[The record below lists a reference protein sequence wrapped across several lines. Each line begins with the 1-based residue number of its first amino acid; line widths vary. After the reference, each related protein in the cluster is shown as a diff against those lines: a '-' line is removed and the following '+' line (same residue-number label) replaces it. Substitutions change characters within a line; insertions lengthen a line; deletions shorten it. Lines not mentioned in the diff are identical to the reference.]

1 MLEALIG
8 LLAFMILAI
17 ARIPMAFAMGIVGF
31 AGVAYKLNFN
41 VASAMIAQ
49 VTYETGLAYTL
60 SVVPLFILMGNFV
73 AHARMSEE
81 LYHAAYCF
89 LGHKRGGLAMST
101 VVACAGFGAICGSSI
116 ATAATFTKVSYPSMR
131 KYGYKDTLAVGSIA
145 AGGTL
150 GILIPP
156 SVIMVIYGILTQT
169 NIGKLFAAG
178 IIPGLVATILLCLAV
193 KYITW
198 RDPAAGPP
206 AEPHSWTERW
216 ASLRYVW
223 PVIALFV
230 LVIGGIYAGAFTAT
244 EGAGI
249 GAGGAFLFAL
259 ARRALTWKILFDVL
273 VESARTT
280 SMLFM
285 ILIGALL
292 FANFINYT
300 TMPADLKSFV
310 TQFNVHPTLVIVA
323 ICFVYILLGTA
334 MEELSMMLLTVP
346 LFFPVITALGYDPIW
361 FGIMAVIVVQIGM
374 ISPPVG
380 MNIFVVKNL
389 LRHVS
394 IIEVFR
400 GVTPFTVALVAL
412 LAAVVAFPGIVTW
425 LPGFMR

>member
-8 LLAFMILAI
+8 LLAFMVLAL

-131 KYGYKDTLAVGSIA
+131 KYGYKDTLAAGSIA

-156 SVIMVIYGILTQT
+156 SVIMVIYGILTET

-178 IIPGLVATILLCLAV
+178 LIPGIIATILLCLAV
-193 KYITW
+193 KWITW

-206 AEPHSWTERW
+206 AEPHSWAERW
-216 ASLRYVW
+216 GSLRYVW
-223 PVIALFV
+223 PVIVLFV

-273 VESARTT
+273 IESARTT

-292 FANFINYT
+292 FANFVNYT

-310 TQFNVHPTLVIVA
+310 TQFNVHPTMVIAA
-323 ICFVYILLGTA
+323 ICLVYVLLGTA

-361 FGIMAVIVVQIGM
+361 FGIMVVIVVQIGM

-394 IIEVFR
+394 IAQMFR
-400 GVTPFTVALVAL
+400 GVTPFTFALVAL
-412 LAAVVAFPGIVTW
+412 LAAIVAFPRLVTW

>member
-8 LLAFMILAI
+8 LLAFMVLAL

-81 LYHAAYCF
+81 IYHAAYCF

-101 VVACAGFGAICGSSI
+101 VIACAGFGAICGSSI

-156 SVIMVIYGILTQT
+156 SVIMVIYGILTET
-169 NIGKLFAAG
+169 NIGKLFAG
-178 IIPGLVATILLCLAV
+178 GLIPGLVATILLCLAV
-193 KYITW
+193 KFITW

-206 AEPHSWTERW
+206 AEPHSWRERLE
-216 ASLRYVW
+216 SLRYVW
-223 PVIALFV
+223 PVIVLFV

-259 ARRALTWKILFDVL
+259 ARRALTWKILLAVL

-292 FANFINYT
+292 FANFVNYT

-323 ICFVYILLGTA
+323 ICFVYVLLGTA

-361 FGIMAVIVVQIGM
+361 FGIMVVIVVQIGM

-394 IIEVFR
+394 IVDVFR
-400 GVTPFTVALVAL
+400 GVTPFTLALVAL
-412 LAAVVAFPGIVTW
+412 LAAIVAFPGIVTW